1 MNYRKQNIII
11 CSKAVKYHKAG
22 KNQSITYV
30 SNAKSGP
37 CGAAFVSVIFYLLGV
52 ISLMSF
58 TTP

>member
-30 SNAKSGP
+30 SNAKAALAGP
-37 CGAAFVSVIFYLLGV
+37 LFVLSYFIYWAL
-52 ISLMSF
+52 
-58 TTP
+58 